1 MTTTSVS
8 QKTDAPAHAEPPFP
22 IVHVTD
28 LLKAFVKAVRATQMY
43 LPNNPMHSRSI
54 DAVRDAFNNLW
65 QHTDELVLQ
74 VVETRLEWEGKVVL
88 DEGERTSDNVAWL
101 LFKDGIRELT
111 MLKGFEL
118 EELSVFFSLLQRVRK
133 ASDDDDDLL
142 TLMWER
148 EFVALQYRYVD
159 LTQEGGPGVE
169 SMERQEQKEKI
180 LSPAQAE
187 AGLESTRS
195 SIASLE
201 DFDSTLYF
209 LDDGEIEHLQQ
220 EIKREF
226 STDLRPAV
234 IASLLDTFENQKD
247 PTVREEICGLLD
259 YFLLILLSTAQY
271 RNAAY
276 LLREAAT
283 TANRAAE
290 ILDPQKQR
298 LLQLNELMSDPKPL
312 GQLLQALEDSPLRA
326 PQMEL
331 DELFG
336 ILQPRALE
344 TILGWIG
351 RSTNPQLKV
360 LLEAA
365 AGRLAGSNSAE
376 LIRLIGSE
384 DEAVVI
390 EAIRRAAALKSPA
403 AVPALGKM
411 LTVGEA
417 DMRLAAVSALA
428 EIGSPGAMQ
437 MLERALTDEDREVRI
452 VAVRTLGA
460 KNARAALPKIEVA
473 IKGRDLRESNL
484 GEKMAFFE
492 AYGLLCGDA
501 GVALLDGLL
510 NAKGFMGK
518 KDDSEIRA
526 CAAMALGKIN
536 TAKAG
541 DALKKASGEKD
552 VMVKN
557 AVSKAL
563 RSGVV
568 A

>member
-1 MTTTSVS
+1 MTTSV
-8 QKTDAPAHAEPPFP
+8 PANTGEDELDEPSFP
-22 IVHVTD
+22 VNLVTD
-28 LLKAFVKAVRATQMY
+28 LLKAFVKAVRAHQLY
-43 LPNNPMHSRSI
+43 LPNNPMHARSLE
-54 DAVRDAFNNLW
+54 AVKEAFAAIW
-65 QHTDELVLQ
+65 KHTDELDLAI
-74 VVETRLEWEGKVVL
+74 VETQLKWEGRVVL
-88 DEGERTSDNVAWL
+88 DEGERTSDNMAWL
-101 LFKDGIRELT
+101 LYKDGIRELK
-111 MLKGFEL
+111 MLKGFEE
-118 EELSVFFSLLQRVRK
+118 EELGTFFNLLHAVRK
-133 ASDDDDDLL
+133 ATDEDDDLL

-148 EFVALQYRYVD
+148 EFVTLQYRYVD
-159 LTQEGGPGVE
+159 LTAETGPGIE
-169 SMERQEQKEKI
+169 SMERAEQKEKI
-180 LSPAQAE
+180 LSPAQVE
-187 AGLESTRS
+187 AGLESTTS
-195 SIASLE
+195 SLAKLD

-209 LDDGEIEHLQQ
+209 LDDREVEYLQQ

-234 IASLLDTFENQKD
+234 IASLLDTFETQKD

-276 LLREAAT
+276 LLREAGV
-283 TANRAAE
+283 TANRATDLLE
-290 ILDPQKQR
+290 PQKQR
-298 LLQLNELMSDPKPL
+298 LTQLGELMSDPKPL

-344 TILGWIG
+344 SILGWIG
-351 RSTNPQLKV
+351 RSNNPQLKM

-365 AGRLAGSNSAE
+365 ASRLASNNSAE
-376 LIRLIGSE
+376 LIRLIGSD

-417 DMRLAAVSALA
+417 DMRVAAVTALT

-437 MLERALTDEDREVRI
+437 MLERALVDEDREVRI
-452 VAVRTLGA
+452 VAVRAIGA
-460 KNARAALPKIEVA
+460 RNARAAVPRIEAA
-473 IKGRDLRESNL
+473 IKGKELRESNL
-484 GEKMAFFE
+484 TEKMAFFE

-501 GVALLDGLL
+501 GIPLLDGILH
-510 NAKGFMGK
+510 AKGFMGK
-518 KDDSEIRA
+518 RDDSEIRA

-536 TAKAG
+536 TTKAM
-541 DALKKASGEKD
+541 DSLNRAAGEKD
-552 VMVKN
+552 VIVRN
-557 AVSKAL
+557 AVSRAI
-563 RSGVV
+563 RGGG

>member
-1 MTTTSVS
+1 MTTSVPA
-8 QKTDAPAHAEPPFP
+8 KTGKDELDEPSFP
-22 IVHVTD
+22 IIYVTD

-43 LPNNPMHSRSI
+43 LPNNPMHARSLE
-54 DAVRDAFNNLW
+54 AVKEAFASVW
-65 QHTDELVLQ
+65 QHTDELEFQ
-74 VVETRLEWEGKVVL
+74 VIETRLEWEGRVVL
-88 DEGERTSDNVAWL
+88 DEGERTSDNIAWL
-101 LFKDGIRELT
+101 LYKDGIRELK
-111 MLKGFEL
+111 MLRGFEND
-118 EELSVFFSLLQRVRK
+118 ELAIFFNLLQRVRK
-133 ASDDDDDLL
+133 ATDDDDDLL

-148 EFVALQYRYVD
+148 EFATLQYRYVD
-159 LTQEGGPGVE
+159 LTQESGPGVE
-169 SMERQEQKEKI
+169 SMERAEQKEKI

-187 AGLESTRS
+187 AGLEATQS
-195 SIASLE
+195 SIAKLD

-209 LDDGEIEHLQQ
+209 LDDREVEYLHG

-234 IASLLDTFENQKD
+234 IASLLDTFECQKD

-276 LLREAAT
+276 LLREAGV
-283 TANRAAE
+283 TANRAPE
-290 ILDPQKQR
+290 VLDAQKQR
-298 LLQLNELMSDPKPL
+298 LTQLNEIMSDPKPL

-326 PQMEL
+326 PQHEL

-344 TILGWIG
+344 TILSWIG
-351 RSTNPQLKV
+351 RSQNPQLKM
-360 LLEAA
+360 LLEVG

-376 LIRLIGSE
+376 LIRLIGSD
-384 DEAVVI
+384 DEAVVL

-411 LTVGEA
+411 LTVGEP
-417 DMRLAAVSALA
+417 DMRLAAVTALT

-437 MLERALTDEDREVRI
+437 MLERALVDEDREVRI
-452 VAVRTLGA
+452 VAVRAIGA
-460 KNARAALPKIEVA
+460 RNARAALPRIEAA
-473 IKGRDLRESNL
+473 IKGKDLRESNL
-484 GEKMAFFE
+484 TEKMAFFE

-501 GVALLDGLL
+501 GVPLLDGLL

-536 TAKAG
+536 SAKAA
-541 DALKKASGEKD
+541 DSLNKAVGEKD
-552 VMVKN
+552 VIVRN
-557 AVSKAL
+557 AVSRAI
-563 RSGVV
+563 RGGSS
-568 A
+568 

>member
-1 MTTTSVS
+1 MTTSVPT
-8 QKTDAPAHAEPPFP
+8 KIGVDELDEPSFP
-22 IVHVTD
+22 IVYVTD

-43 LPNNPMHSRSI
+43 LPNNPMHTRAL
-54 DAVRDAFNNLW
+54 DAVKDAFGVVW
-65 QHTDELVLQ
+65 QHTDQLVLQ
-74 VVETRLEWEGKVVL
+74 VVETHLDWEGRIVL
-88 DEGERTSDNVAWL
+88 DEGERTSDNIAWL
-101 LFKDGIRELT
+101 LYKDGIRELT
-111 MLKGFEL
+111 MLQGFEQ
-118 EELSVFFSLLQRVRK
+118 EELAALFDLLQRVRK
-133 ASDDDDDLL
+133 ATDADDDLL

-148 EFVALQYRYVD
+148 EFVTLQYRYVD
-159 LTQEGGPGVE
+159 LAQDFGPGVE
-169 SMERQEQKEKI
+169 SMERAEQKEKI

-187 AGLESTRS
+187 AGLESTQS
-195 SIASLE
+195 SIAKLD

-209 LDDGEIEHLQQ
+209 LDDREVEYLQQ

-276 LLREAAT
+276 LLREAGV
-283 TANRAAE
+283 TANRAVE
-290 ILDPQKQR
+290 VLEPQKQR
-298 LLQLNELMSDPKPL
+298 LTQLNELMSDPKPL

-326 PQMEL
+326 PQHEL

-344 TILGWIG
+344 TILSWIG
-351 RSTNPQLKV
+351 RSTNQQLKM
-360 LLEAA
+360 LLEVA
-365 AGRLAGSNSAE
+365 AGRLAASNSAE
-376 LIRLIGSE
+376 LIRLIGSD
-384 DEAVVI
+384 DEAVVL

-417 DMRLAAVSALA
+417 DMRLAAVTALND
-428 EIGSPGAMQ
+428 IGSAGAMQ
-437 MLERALTDEDREVRI
+437 MLERALTDEDREVRV
-452 VAVRTLGA
+452 VAARAIGA
-460 KNARAALPKIEVA
+460 RRAKAALPRIEAA

-484 GEKMAFFE
+484 TEKMAFFE
-492 AYGLLCGDA
+492 TYGLLSGDT
-501 GVALLDGLL
+501 GVALLDGIL

-518 KDDSEIRA
+518 KDDPEFRA

-536 TAKAG
+536 SQKAT
-541 DALKKASGEKD
+541 DSLNRATGEKD
-552 VMVKN
+552 VIVRN
-557 AVSKAL
+557 AVSKAI
-563 RSGVV
+563 RGAS

>member
-1 MTTTSVS
+1 MTTSVT
-8 QKTDAPAHAEPPFP
+8 QKTDAPAHGEPPFP

-43 LPNNPMHSRSI
+43 LPNNPMHARSI
-54 DAVRDAFNNLW
+54 DAVRDAFNTLW

-74 VVETRLEWEGKVVL
+74 VVETRLEWEGRVVL
-88 DEGERTSDNVAWL
+88 DEAERTSDNVAWL

-118 EELSVFFSLLQRVRK
+118 EEVSIFFTLLQRVRK

-148 EFVALQYRYVD
+148 EFVTLQYRYVD
-159 LTQEGGPGVE
+159 LTQESGPGVE

-209 LDDGEIEHLQQ
+209 LDDGEVEHLQQ

-276 LLREAAT
+276 LLREAAV
-283 TANRAAE
+283 TANRPVE
-290 ILDPQKQR
+290 VLHPQKQR
-298 LLQLNELMSDPKPL
+298 LTQLNELMSDPKPL

-326 PQMEL
+326 PQHEL

-344 TILGWIG
+344 TILSWIG
-351 RSTNPQLKV
+351 RSQNPQLKM
-360 LLEAA
+360 LLQVA
-365 AGRLAGSNSAE
+365 AGRLAASNSAE
-376 LIRLIGSE
+376 LIRLIGSD
-384 DEAVVI
+384 DEAVVL

-417 DMRLAAVSALA
+417 DMRLAAVTALNN
-428 EIGSPGAMQ
+428 IGSAGAMQ
-437 MLERALTDEDREVRI
+437 MLERALTDENREARV

-460 KNARAALPKIEVA
+460 RNARAALPRIEAA
-473 IKGRDLRESNL
+473 IKGKDLRETNL
-484 GEKMAFFE
+484 SEKMAFFE
-492 AYGLLCGDA
+492 AYGLLCGEA
-501 GVALLDGLL
+501 GGLMVDLLF
-510 NAKGFMGK
+510 NANGVLGK
-518 KDDSEIRA
+518 KD
-526 CAAMALGKIN
+526 
-536 TAKAG
+536 
-541 DALKKASGEKD
+541 AS
-552 VMVKN
+552 
-557 AVSKAL
+557 A
-563 RSGVV
+563 
-568 A
+568 

>member
-1 MTTTSVS
+1 MTTSAT
-8 QKTDAPAHAEPPFP
+8 QKPDAPALEEPPFP
-22 IVHVTD
+22 IACVTD
-28 LLKAFVKAVRATQMY
+28 LLKAFVKAVRATQLY
-43 LPNNPMHSRSI
+43 LPNNPMHARSLE
-54 DAVRDAFNNLW
+54 AVRETFASLW
-65 QHTDELVLQ
+65 QHTDELDLQ
-74 VVETRLEWEGKVVL
+74 VVETRLEWEGRVVL

-101 LFKDGIRELT
+101 LYKDGIRELT

-118 EELSVFFSLLQRVRK
+118 EELGVLFNLLQRVRK
-133 ASDDDDDLL
+133 ATDEDDDLL

-148 EFVALQYRYVD
+148 EFVSLQYRYVD
-159 LTQEGGPGVE
+159 LTQESGPGVE
-169 SMERQEQKEKI
+169 SMERAEQKEKI

-187 AGLESTRS
+187 AGLESTQS
-195 SIASLE
+195 TIAKLD

-209 LDDGEIEHLQQ
+209 LDDREVEYLQQ
-220 EIKREF
+220 EIKREV

-276 LLREAAT
+276 LLREAGVSA
-283 TANRAAE
+283 ARAADVLE
-290 ILDPQKQR
+290 PQKQR

-326 PQMEL
+326 PQHEL

-351 RSTNPQLKV
+351 RSQNPQLKM
-360 LLEAA
+360 LLEVA
-365 AGRLAGSNSAE
+365 AGRLASSNSAE
-376 LIRLIGSE
+376 LIRLIGSD
-384 DEAVVI
+384 DESVVV

-411 LTVGEA
+411 LTVGEPE
-417 DMRLAAVSALA
+417 MRLAAVSALT

-437 MLERALTDEDREVRI
+437 MLERALIDEDREVRI
-452 VAVRTLGA
+452 VAVRALGA
-460 KNARAALPKIEVA
+460 RNARAALPRIEAA
-473 IKGRDLRESNL
+473 IKGKDLRESNL
-484 GEKMAFFE
+484 TEKMAFFE
-492 AYGLLCGDA
+492 AFGLLSGDA
-501 GVALLDGLL
+501 GVALLDGML

-536 TAKAG
+536 TAKAA
-541 DALKKASGEKD
+541 DSLTRAAGEKD
-552 VMVKN
+552 VIVGN
-557 AVSKAL
+557 AVSRAI
-563 RSGVV
+563 RS
-568 A
+568 ASA

>member
-1 MTTTSVS
+1 MTTSVPA
-8 QKTDAPAHAEPPFP
+8 KTGEDELDEPSFP
-22 IVHVTD
+22 IVYVTD

-43 LPNNPMHSRSI
+43 LPNNPMHARSLE
-54 DAVRDAFNNLW
+54 AVKEAFAAVW
-65 QHTDELVLQ
+65 QNTDELELQ
-74 VVETRLEWEGKVVL
+74 VIETRLEWEGRVVL
-88 DEGERTSDNVAWL
+88 DEQERTSDNVAWL
-101 LFKDGIRELT
+101 LYKDGIRELKI
-111 MLKGFEL
+111 LKGFE
-118 EELSVFFSLLQRVRK
+118 EDELGILFNLLQRVRK
-133 ASDDDDDLL
+133 ATDDDDDLL

-148 EFVALQYRYVD
+148 EFVTLQYRYVD

-169 SMERQEQKEKI
+169 SMERAEQKEKI

-187 AGLESTRS
+187 AGLESTQS
-195 SIASLE
+195 SIAKLD

-209 LDDGEIEHLQQ
+209 LDDRELEYLEG

-226 STDLRPAV
+226 SADLRPAV

-276 LLREAAT
+276 LLREAGV
-283 TANRAAE
+283 TANRAPDVLE
-290 ILDPQKQR
+290 TQKQR
-298 LLQLNELMSDPKPL
+298 LTQLNEIMSDPKPL
-312 GQLLQALEDSPLRA
+312 GQLLQALEDAPLRA
-326 PQMEL
+326 PQHEL

-336 ILQPRALE
+336 ILQSRALE
-344 TILGWIG
+344 TILSWIG
-351 RSTNPQLKV
+351 RSQNPQLKM
-360 LLEAA
+360 LLEVAA
-365 AGRLAGSNSAE
+365 SRLAGSNSAE
-376 LIRLIGSE
+376 LIRLIGSD
-384 DEAVVI
+384 DEAVVL

-411 LTVGEA
+411 LTVGES
-417 DMRLAAVSALA
+417 DMRLAAVTALT

-437 MLERALTDEDREVRI
+437 MLERALVDEDREVRI
-452 VAVRTLGA
+452 VAVRALGA
-460 KNARAALPKIEVA
+460 RNARAALPRIETA
-473 IKGRDLRESNL
+473 IKGKDLRESNL
-484 GEKMAFFE
+484 TEKMAFFE

-501 GVALLDGLL
+501 GVPLLDGLL

-536 TAKAG
+536 TS
-541 DALKKASGEKD
+541 KASDSLNRAAGEKD
-552 VMVKN
+552 VIVRN
-557 AVSKAL
+557 AVSRAI
-563 RSGVV
+563 RGAS